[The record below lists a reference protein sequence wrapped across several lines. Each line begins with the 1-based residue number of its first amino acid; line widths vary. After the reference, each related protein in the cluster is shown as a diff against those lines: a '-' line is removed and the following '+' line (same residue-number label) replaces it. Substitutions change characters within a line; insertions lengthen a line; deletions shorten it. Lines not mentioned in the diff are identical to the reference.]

1 MGQDASW
8 RDREGIPEGA
18 APLRASLADP
28 RKWLE
33 DQCRLAQMPNFM
45 EATLASLRANIG
57 VAGQRDVLVDQLPRL
72 RMPTLI
78 VWGVEDR
85 VFPYWQEKLQE
96 KGSPMTTVHLKP
108 VEEQVVALMGAS
120 SGIGRETALR
130 FAERGAKVVVSARGE
145 EGLDSLA
152 EEIRRGNGEATPVVA
167 DTSEYEQVKAVAD
180 RAVEEYGRLDC
191 WVHLAAV
198 GLFATFEQ
206 TTPEEFERVIDVNL
220 MGQVYGAMA
229 ALPHLKR
236 EGRGALIHIS
246 SVEAKRSFPFHS
258 AYGASKHGIDGFLE
272 ALRVELKREG
282 WPISVT
288 QVMPGTINTPFFD
301 KGRTKLGVKPVG
313 VPPIY
318 EPQTVANVILYAA
331 EHPTRDLVCGG
342 AAQALIL
349 NQRLSPRMLDAILAT
364 RTGFSPQKTKEP
376 RSEEDPD
383 NLYGPI
389 QGHDTAKNGF
399 RAFSRSL
406 YNWLQM
412 HPTLRRGA
420 AAGTALGLLVALR
433 RSS

>member
-1 MGQDASW
+1 MMM
-8 RDREGIPEGA
+8 R
-18 APLRASLADP
+18 
-28 RKWLE
+28 
-33 DQCRLAQMPNFM
+33 
-45 EATLASLRANIG
+45 
-57 VAGQRDVLVDQLPRL
+57 
-72 RMPTLI
+72 
-78 VWGVEDR
+78 
-85 VFPYWQEKLQE
+85 
-96 KGSPMTTVHLKP
+96 LKP
-108 VEEQVVALMGAS
+108 VEEQVVVVMGAS

-130 FAERGAKVVVSARGE
+130 FAERGARVVVSARGK

-152 EEIRRGNGEATPVVA
+152 EEIRREDGEATPVVA

-180 RAVEEYGRLDC
+180 RAVEEYGRLDS

-236 EGRGALIHIS
+236 VGRGALIHIS

-272 ALRVELKREG
+272 ALRVELKHEG

-301 KGRTKLGVKPVG
+301 KGRSKLGVKPVG

-318 EPQTVANVILYAA
+318 EPETVANIILYAA
-331 EHPTRDLVCGG
+331 ENPARDLVSGG
-342 AAQALIL
+342 AAQALIV
-349 NQRLSPRMLDAILAT
+349 NQRLSPRVLDAILAT
-364 RTGFSPQKTKEP
+364 RAGFSPQKTEEP
-376 RSEEDPD
+376 RSEDDPD
-383 NLYGPI
+383 NLYAPI
-389 QGHDTAKNGF
+389 QGHDTTRNGF
-399 RAFSRSL
+399 RALSRSL
-406 YNWLQM
+406 YNWLQR

-420 AAGTALGLLVALR
+420 AVGTTLWLLAALQR
-433 RSS
+433 RL